1 MESLV
6 KISGKIGLLVS
17 FLLFFSM
24 TIRMLIVKIY
34 NGIPIIDD
42 NFSTVNEILHYFTI
56 SVTLIILAVPE
67 GLPLAVL
74 MSIAYSTD

>member
-6 KISGKIGLLVS
+6 NYSGKIGLFVS

-24 TIRMLIVKIY
+24 TIRMLIEKIY
-34 NGIPIIDD
+34 NGIPIIDE

>member
-6 KISGKIGLLVS
+6 NYSGKIVLFVS

-24 TIRMLIVKIY
+24 TIRMLIEKIY
-34 NGIPIIDD
+34 NGIPIIDE

>member
-6 KISGKIGLLVS
+6 NYSGKIGLLVS

-24 TIRMLIVKIY
+24 TIRMLIEKIY
-34 NGIPIIDD
+34 NGIPIIDE

>member
-1 MESLV
+1 
-6 KISGKIGLLVS
+6 
-17 FLLFFSM
+17 
-24 TIRMLIVKIY
+24 MLIEKIY
-34 NGIPIIDD
+34 NGIPIIDE

>member
-1 MESLV
+1 
-6 KISGKIGLLVS
+6 
-17 FLLFFSM
+17 M
-24 TIRMLIVKIY
+24 TIRMLIEKIY
-34 NGIPIIDD
+34 NGIPIIDE